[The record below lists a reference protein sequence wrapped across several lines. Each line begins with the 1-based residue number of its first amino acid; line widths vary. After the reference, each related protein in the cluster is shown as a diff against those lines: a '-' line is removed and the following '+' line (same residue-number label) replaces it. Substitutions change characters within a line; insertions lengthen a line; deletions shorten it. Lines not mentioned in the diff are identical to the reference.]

1 MKLNPNCVR
10 DVLLELEKL
19 PYQKSATIAELSTAL
34 PHYSEDEISY
44 TCLKLSE
51 ANYIDITIIKS
62 IHAPSSVIRNINDI
76 TYYGHEF
83 LNNIHSDTVWN
94 DVKAV
99 GSKIGASSISA
110 FAQIATGVVTTLIQ
124 KQLGLQ

>member
-10 DVLLELEKL
+10 DVLLELERL
-19 PYQKSATIAELSTAL
+19 PYQESTTIENLSVAL
-34 PHYSEDEISY
+34 PDYSKDEISY

-51 ANYIDITIIKS
+51 ANYIDISTMKAINTS
-62 IHAPSSVIRNINDI
+62 GPVIRSVNDI

-83 LNNIHSDTVWN
+83 LNNIHSDTIWN

-99 GSKIGASSISA
+99 SSKIGATSISA
-110 FAQIATGVVTTLIQ
+110 FAQIATGVVTTLIH
-124 KQLGLQ
+124 KHLGLQ

>member
-19 PYQKSATIAELSTAL
+19 PYQESSTITKLSAVLSD
-34 PHYSEDEISY
+34 YSEDEISY
-44 TCLKLSE
+44 TCFKLSE
-51 ANYIDITIIKS
+51 ANYIDITVGKS
-62 IHAPSSVIRNINDI
+62 INAPGPVIRSINDI
-76 TYYGHEF
+76 TYKGHEF

-94 DVKAV
+94 DVKTI

-110 FAQIATGVVTTLIQ
+110 FTQIATGVVTTLIQ

>member
-19 PYQKSATIAELSTAL
+19 PYQESTTINELLIAL
-34 PHYSEDEISY
+34 PKYSEDDISY
-44 TCLKLSE
+44 TCLKLEE
-51 ANYIDITIIKS
+51 ANYINLTCIRS
-62 IHAPSSVIRNINDI
+62 INSCGPLIRSIDDI

-83 LNNIHSDTVWN
+83 LNNIHSDTIWN
-94 DVKAV
+94 DVKSV
-99 GSKIGASSISA
+99 GSKIGATSISA
-110 FAQIATGVVTTLIQ
+110 FTQIATGVVTTLIQ